1 MKARVLTEKY
11 NQQASDPNQTV
22 MSAYQNKVLR
32 INLSDEDATIE
43 PLRMDF
49 ADKYVGSKGLVIR
62 YMYEDMKPGI
72 DPLGPENNLYFTT
85 GPMTGTP
92 IPCSGKLSVA
102 AKSPATGTM
111 NDCSIGGHVGIRLKF
126 AGYDMAVF
134 EGQSDK
140 PVYVVIEDDEIT
152 FCDASDL
159 WGLTSHQAEKKLIDE
174 YGTEYSCLSI
184 GPAGENLNLIS
195 CINCD
200 YYRQAGRGGIGAV
213 MGSKKVKAI
222 LVKGTQGVKVPNI
235 RETTDRILEILHE
248 NALSEDNE
256 YVFDEG
262 TYAFLEACND
272 GGILPAHNFS
282 AATDIKWEQYNGAVM
297 KKYRLGKRGCGS
309 CALGCG
315 NFMQVGDAI
324 VEGPEYETTA
334 ASGPQCDI
342 ASIEH
347 NVRYNQLVDDL
358 GMDSISTGVT
368 IAWAMEMAEKGI
380 HDFGVHFGNEEEM
393 LKTIEDMAYRRSAG
407 AELADGVKVASAKW
421 GGTDFAMHSKGLEF
435 PQYEPRGSFGM
446 AASYAVSDRGACH
459 MRSYTANSE
468 VFEAAV
474 PPYTHEG
481 KGQVLYDLGEWNAIK
496 FSCCLCDLWGTADYA
511 VMSELLTLIT
521 GKEWTEEDMST
532 VGRRVLNIG
541 RAFNQREGFTRANDT
556 VPQRLFKDKLKGGPA
571 DGQVM
576 TEEGFQ
582 DMLDQ
587 YFEIMGWDENGC
599 LPQELIDTL

>member
-1 MKARVLTEKY
+1 MKARLLEEKY
-11 NQQASDPNQTV
+11 SAQAADPNQTV

-32 INLSDEDATIE
+32 INLPEEDATIE

-49 ADKYVGSKGLVIR
+49 AEKYVGSKGLAIR

-85 GPMTGTP
+85 GPMTATP

-111 NDCSIGGHVGIRLKF
+111 NDCSIGGHIGIRLKF

-134 EGQSDK
+134 EGQSEK

-152 FCDASDL
+152 FHDASEL
-159 WGLTSHQAEKKLIDE
+159 WGMTSHAAEKKLIDE

-184 GPAGENLNLIS
+184 GPAGENLNYIS

-222 LVKGTQGVKVPNI
+222 LVKGTLGLKLPNI
-235 RETTDRILEILHE
+235 KEATDRILEILHE

-282 AATDIKWEQYNGAVM
+282 AATDVKWDQYNGAVM

-393 LKTIEDMAYRRSAG
+393 LKLIEDMAYRRGAG
-407 AELADGVKVASAKW
+407 AELADGVKVASEKW

-459 MRSYTANSE
+459 MRSYTANEE
-468 VFEAAV
+468 VFEASC
-474 PPYTHEG
+474 PPYAYEG

-541 RAFNQREGFTRANDT
+541 RAFNQREGFTRADDV

-582 DMLDQ
+582 DILDQ
-587 YFEIMGWDENGC
+587 YFEIMGWDKNGC

>member
-1 MKARVLTEKY
+1 MKARILEEKY
-11 NQQASDPNQTV
+11 SAQAADPNQKV

-32 INLSDEDATIE
+32 INLPEEDATIE

-49 ADKYVGSKGLVIR
+49 AEKYVGSKGLAIR

-85 GPMTGTP
+85 GPMTATP

-111 NDCSIGGHVGIRLKF
+111 NDCSIGGHIGIRLKF

-134 EGQSDK
+134 EGQSEK

-152 FCDASDL
+152 FHDASEL
-159 WGLTSHQAEKKLIDE
+159 WGMTSHAAEKKLIDE

-184 GPAGENLNLIS
+184 GPAGENLNYIS

-222 LVKGTQGVKVPNI
+222 LVKGTLGLKLPNI
-235 RETTDRILEILHE
+235 KEATDRILEILHE

-282 AATDIKWEQYNGAVM
+282 AATDVKWDTYNGAVM

-347 NVRYNQLVDDL
+347 NVKYNQLVDDL

-368 IAWAMEMAEKGI
+368 VAWAMEMAEKGI

-393 LKTIEDMAYRRSAG
+393 LKIIEDMAYRRGAG
-407 AELADGVKVASAKW
+407 AELADGVKVASEKW

-459 MRSYTANSE
+459 MRSYTANEE
-468 VFEAAV
+468 VFEASC
-474 PPYTHEG
+474 PPYAYEG

-541 RAFNQREGFTRANDT
+541 RAFNQREGFTRADDV

-582 DMLDQ
+582 DILDQ
-587 YFEIMGWDENGC
+587 YFEIMGWDKNGC

>member
-1 MKARVLTEKY
+1 MKARILEEKY
-11 NQQASDPNQTV
+11 SAQAADPNQTV

-32 INLSDEDATIE
+32 INLPEEDATIE

-49 ADKYVGSKGLVIR
+49 AEKYVGSKGLAIR

-85 GPMTGTP
+85 GPMTATP

-111 NDCSIGGHVGIRLKF
+111 NDCSIGGHIGIRLKF

-134 EGQSDK
+134 EGQSEK

-152 FCDASDL
+152 FHDASEL
-159 WGLTSHQAEKKLIDE
+159 WGMTSHAAEKKLIDE

-184 GPAGENLNLIS
+184 GPAGENLNYIS

-222 LVKGTQGVKVPNI
+222 LVKGTLGLKLPNI
-235 RETTDRILEILHE
+235 KEATDRILEILHE

-282 AATDIKWEQYNGAVM
+282 AATDVKWDQYNGAVM

-368 IAWAMEMAEKGI
+368 VAWAMEMAEKGI

-393 LKTIEDMAYRRSAG
+393 LKIIEDMAYRRGAG
-407 AELADGVKVASAKW
+407 AELADGVKVASEKW

-459 MRSYTANSE
+459 MRSYTANEE
-468 VFEAAV
+468 VFEASC
-474 PPYTHEG
+474 PPYAYEG

-541 RAFNQREGFTRANDT
+541 RAFNQREGFTRADDV

-582 DMLDQ
+582 DILDQ
-587 YFEIMGWDENGC
+587 YFEIMGWDKNGC

>member
-11 NQQASDPNQTV
+11 NQQAADPNQTV

-32 INLSDEDATIE
+32 INLAEEDATIE

-49 ADKYVGSKGLVIR
+49 AEKYVGSKGLAIR

-85 GPMTGTP
+85 GPMTATP

-111 NDCSIGGHVGIRLKF
+111 NDCSIGGHIGIRLKF
-126 AGYDMAVF
+126 AGYDMMVF

-140 PVYVVIEDDEIT
+140 PVYIVVEDDEIT
-152 FCDASDL
+152 FHDASEL
-159 WGLTSHQAEKKLIDE
+159 WGLTSHTAEKKLIDE

-184 GPAGENLNLIS
+184 GPAGENLNYIS

-213 MGSKKVKAI
+213 MGSKKIKAI
-222 LVKGTQGVKVPNI
+222 LVKGTQGVHVPNI
-235 RETTDRILEILHE
+235 KETTDRILEIMHE

-272 GGILPAHNFS
+272 GGILPAHNFT
-282 AATDIKWEQYNGAVM
+282 AATDVKWDQYNGAVM

-347 NVRYNQLVDDL
+347 NVKYNQLVDDL

-393 LKTIEDMAYRRSAG
+393 LKLIEDMAYRRGAG
-407 AELADGVKVASAKW
+407 ADLADGVKVASEKY

-468 VFEAAV
+468 VFEAAC

-521 GKEWTEEDMST
+521 GKEWTEEDMSV

-541 RAFNQREGFTRANDT
+541 RAFNQREGFTREHDV

-587 YFEIMGWDENGC
+587 YFEIMGWDKNGC
-599 LPQELIDTL
+599 LPQELLDTL

>member
-1 MKARVLTEKY
+1 MKARILEEKY
-11 NQQASDPNQTV
+11 SAQAADPNQTV

-32 INLSDEDATIE
+32 INLPEEDATIE

-49 ADKYVGSKGLVIR
+49 AEKYVGSKGLAIR

-85 GPMTGTP
+85 GPMTATP

-111 NDCSIGGHVGIRLKF
+111 NDCSIGGHIGIRLKF

-134 EGQSDK
+134 EGQSEK

-152 FCDASDL
+152 FHDASEL
-159 WGLTSHQAEKKLIDE
+159 WGMTSHAAEKKLIDE

-184 GPAGENLNLIS
+184 GPAGENLNYIS

-222 LVKGTQGVKVPNI
+222 LVKGTLGLKLPNI
-235 RETTDRILEILHE
+235 KEATDRILEILHE

-282 AATDIKWEQYNGAVM
+282 AATDVKWDQYNGAVM

-393 LKTIEDMAYRRSAG
+393 LKLIEDMAYRRGAG
-407 AELADGVKVASAKW
+407 AELADGVKVASEKW

-459 MRSYTANSE
+459 MRSYTANEE
-468 VFEAAV
+468 VFEASC
-474 PPYTHEG
+474 PPYAYEG

-541 RAFNQREGFTRANDT
+541 RAFNQREGFTRADDV

-582 DMLDQ
+582 DILDQ
-587 YFEIMGWDENGC
+587 YFEIMGWDKNGC

>member
-1 MKARVLTEKY
+1 MKARVLEEKY
-11 NQQASDPNQTV
+11 NAQAADPNQTV

-32 INLSDEDATIE
+32 INLPEEDATIE

-49 ADKYVGSKGLVIR
+49 ADKYVGSKGLAIR

-85 GPMTGTP
+85 GPMTATP

-111 NDCSIGGHVGIRLKF
+111 NDCSIGGHIGIRLKF

-140 PVYVVIEDDEIT
+140 PIYVVIEDDEIT
-152 FCDASDL
+152 FHDASEL
-159 WGLTSHQAEKKLIDE
+159 WGKTSHEAEKILIDE

-235 RETTDRILEILHE
+235 KETTDRILEILHE

-282 AATDIKWEQYNGAVM
+282 AATDIKWDQYNGAVM

-368 IAWAMEMAEKGI
+368 VAWAMEMAEKGI

-393 LKTIEDMAYRRSAG
+393 LKIIEDMAYRRGAG
-407 AELADGVKVASAKW
+407 AELADGVKVASEKW

-459 MRSYTANSE
+459 MRSYTANEE
-468 VFEAAV
+468 VFEASC
-474 PPYTHEG
+474 PPYAYEG
-481 KGQVLYDLGEWNAIK
+481 KGEVLYNLGEWNAIK

-541 RAFNQREGFTRANDT
+541 RAFNQREGFTRADDV

-582 DMLDQ
+582 DILDQ
-587 YFEIMGWDENGC
+587 YFEIMGWDKNGC

>member
-1 MKARVLTEKY
+1 MKAIVLEDKY
-11 NQQASDPNQTV
+11 AAQAASGQ
-22 MSAYQNKVLR
+22 MIMQAYQNRVLR
-32 INLSDEDATIE
+32 VDLNKQEATVE

-49 ADKYVGSKGLVIR
+49 AEKYVGSKGLAIR
-62 YMYEDMKPGI
+62 YMYEDLKPGI
-72 DPLGPENNLYFTT
+72 DPLGPDNKLYFTT

-102 AKSPATGTM
+102 SKSPATGTM
-111 NDCSIGGHVGIRLKF
+111 NDCSIGGHIGIRLKF

-134 EGQSDK
+134 EGQLEK
-140 PVYVVIEDDEIT
+140 PGYVVIEDDEIT
-152 FCDASDL
+152 FHEAGDL
-159 WGLTSHQAEKKLIDE
+159 WGKTSHEAEKALISE

-184 GPAGENLNLIS
+184 GPAGENLNNIS

-213 MGSKKVKAI
+213 MGSKKIKAI
-222 LVKGTQGVKVPNI
+222 LVKGTLGVKVPNI
-235 RETTDRILEILHE
+235 KETTDRILEILHD
-248 NALSEDNE
+248 NCLSEDNE

-272 GGILPAHNFS
+272 GGILPAHNFT
-282 AATDIKWEQYNGAVM
+282 AATDINWDKYNGAVM

-309 CALGCG
+309 CGLGCG

-334 ASGPQCDI
+334 ASGPQADI
-342 ASIEH
+342 VSIEH
-347 NVRYNQLVDDL
+347 NVRYNQVCDDM
-358 GMDSISTGVT
+358 GMDTISTGVT

-393 LKTIEDMAYRRSAG
+393 IQMVKDMAYRRGAG
-407 AELADGVKVASAKW
+407 AELADGVKVASEKW

-511 VMSELLTLIT
+511 VMSELLTKIT

-541 RAFNQREGFTRANDT
+541 RAFNQREGFTREHDV

-582 DMLDQ
+582 DMLSQ

-599 LPQELIDTL
+599 LPQELLDTL

>member
-1 MKARVLTEKY
+1 MKARILEEKY
-11 NQQASDPNQTV
+11 NAQAADPNQNI
-22 MSAYQNKVLR
+22 MQAYQNKVLR
-32 INLSDEDATIE
+32 INLAEEDATIE

-49 ADKYVGSKGLVIR
+49 ADKYVGSKGLAIR

-85 GPMTGTP
+85 GPMTATP

-111 NDCSIGGHVGIRLKF
+111 NDCSIGGHIGIRLKF
-126 AGYDMAVF
+126 AGYDIAVF
-134 EGQSDK
+134 EGQSEK

-152 FCDASDL
+152 FHDASHL
-159 WGLTSHQAEKKLIDE
+159 WGKTSHQAEKELIDE

-184 GPAGENLNLIS
+184 GPAGENLNYIS

-222 LVKGTQGVKVPNI
+222 LVKGTLGVKVPNI
-235 RETTDRILEILHE
+235 KETTDRILEILHE

-282 AATDIKWEQYNGAVM
+282 AATDVKWDQYNGAVM

-347 NVRYNQLVDDL
+347 NVKYNQLVDDL

-393 LKTIEDMAYRRSAG
+393 LKLIEDMAYRRGVG
-407 AELADGVKVASAKW
+407 AELADGVKVASEKW

-541 RAFNQREGFTRANDT
+541 RAFNQREGFTREHDV

-587 YFEIMGWDENGC
+587 YYEIMGWDKNGC
-599 LPQELIDTL
+599 LPQELLDTL

>member
-1 MKARVLTEKY
+1 MKARVLEEKY
-11 NQQASDPNQTV
+11 NAQAADPNQTV

-32 INLSDEDATIE
+32 IILPEEDATIE

-49 ADKYVGSKGLVIR
+49 ADKYVGSKGLAIR

-85 GPMTGTP
+85 GPMTATP

-111 NDCSIGGHVGIRLKF
+111 NDCSIGGHIGIRLKF

-140 PVYVVIEDDEIT
+140 PIYVVIEDDEIT
-152 FCDASDL
+152 FHDASEL
-159 WGLTSHQAEKKLIDE
+159 WGKTSHEAEKILIDE

-235 RETTDRILEILHE
+235 KETTDRILEILHE

-282 AATDIKWEQYNGAVM
+282 AATDIKWDQYNGAVM

-368 IAWAMEMAEKGI
+368 VAWAMEMAEKGI

-393 LKTIEDMAYRRSAG
+393 LKIIEDMAYRRGAG
-407 AELADGVKVASAKW
+407 AELADGVKVASEKW

-459 MRSYTANSE
+459 MRSYTANEE
-468 VFEAAV
+468 VFEASC
-474 PPYTHEG
+474 PPYAYEG
-481 KGQVLYDLGEWNAIK
+481 KGEVLYNLGEWNAIK

-541 RAFNQREGFTRANDT
+541 RAFNQREGFTRADDV

-582 DMLDQ
+582 DILDQ
-587 YFEIMGWDENGC
+587 YFEIMGWDKNGC

>member
-1 MKARVLTEKY
+1 MKARILEEKY
-11 NQQASDPNQTV
+11 SAQAADPNQKV

-32 INLSDEDATIE
+32 INLPEEDATIE

-49 ADKYVGSKGLVIR
+49 AEKYVGSKGLAIR

-85 GPMTGTP
+85 GPMTATP

-111 NDCSIGGHVGIRLKF
+111 NDCSIGGHIGIRLKF

-134 EGQSDK
+134 EGQSEK

-152 FCDASDL
+152 FHDASEL
-159 WGLTSHQAEKKLIDE
+159 WGMTSHAAEKKLIDE

-184 GPAGENLNLIS
+184 GPAGENLNYIS

-222 LVKGTQGVKVPNI
+222 LVKGTLGLKLPNI
-235 RETTDRILEILHE
+235 KEATDRILEILHE

-282 AATDIKWEQYNGAVM
+282 AATDVKWDTYNGAVM

-347 NVRYNQLVDDL
+347 NVKYNQLVDDL

-368 IAWAMEMAEKGI
+368 VAWAMEMAEKGI

-393 LKTIEDMAYRRSAG
+393 LKIIEDMAYRRGAG
-407 AELADGVKVASAKW
+407 AELADGVKVASEKW

-459 MRSYTANSE
+459 MRSYTANEE
-468 VFEAAV
+468 VFEASC
-474 PPYTHEG
+474 PPYAYEG

-541 RAFNQREGFTRANDT
+541 RAFNQREGFTRADDV

-582 DMLDQ
+582 DILDQ
-587 YFEIMGWDENGC
+587 YYEIMGWDKNGC
-599 LPQELIDTL
+599 LPQDLIDTL